1 LTERLYY
8 ADSYLRDFEAM
19 VVGRS
24 DEGRRIYLDRTA
36 FYPTSGGQPFD
47 TGQLAG
53 VAVIDV
59 VDEGERV
66 AHVVASPI
74 RDDRVAGQIEWF
86 RRFDHMQQH
95 TGQHLL
101 SAVAADSLGYST
113 VAVHLGRETSTIDLQ
128 GPPLTSDQAAALE
141 ATANRV
147 VVENRPVQVSFEEAS
162 EAIGLRK
169 QPARTGAI
177 RIVTIQQL
185 DRSACGGTHVRA
197 TGEIGAVLIR
207 KIERV
212 RKALRLE
219 FLCGG
224 RAVVQARAD
233 YALLSRLAGELSASP
248 EELPHLLEAQRAE
261 LKEAQSARR
270 EAESRVDLL
279 RARELYAAAVPD
291 AGGIR
296 TVVLRDDVS
305 PLETLRRVAQAFAT
319 LPRAMFIG
327 IAAGSPAIVLST
339 SSDSGI
345 NAAGVLKGV
354 LTIVGGRGGGSA
366 TLAQGVVPGEAELEQ
381 ALVYLATASL
391 GQPAGGQGRTA

>member
-1 LTERLYY
+1 
-8 ADSYLRDFEAM
+8 
-19 VVGRS
+19 
-24 DEGRRIYLDRTA
+24 
-36 FYPTSGGQPFD
+36 
-47 TGQLAG
+47 
-53 VAVIDV
+53 VIDV
-59 VDEGERV
+59 ADEGERV
-66 AHVVASPI
+66 AHLVASPI
-74 RDDRVAGQIEWF
+74 RDDVVVGQIDWS

-101 SAVAADSLGYST
+101 SAVAAESLGYTT
-113 VAVHLGRETSTIDLQ
+113 VAVHFGGEASTVDLE
-128 GPPLTSDQAAALE
+128 GPQLTSEQAAALE
-141 ATANRV
+141 ASANQI

-169 QPARTGAI
+169 RPTRTGTI

-197 TGEIGAVLIR
+197 TGEIGAILLR

-212 RKALRLE
+212 RKAIRLE
-219 FLCGG
+219 FLCGA
-224 RAVVQARAD
+224 RAITQARAD
-233 YALLSRLAGELSASP
+233 YALLSRLAGELSAAP
-248 EELPHLLEAQRAE
+248 AEIPQLLEAQRAE

-279 RARELYAAAVPD
+279 QARELYAAATPD

-296 TVVLRDDVS
+296 SVVLRDEVS
-305 PLETLRRVAQAFAT
+305 SLETVRRIAQAFAT

-327 IAAGSPAIVLST
+327 IAADTPAVVLST

-354 LTIVGGRGGGSA
+354 LTMVGGRGGGSA
-366 TLAQGVVPGEAELEQ
+366 TLAQGVVPERAQLEQ
-381 ALVYLATASL
+381 VLVCLGTANL
-391 GQPAGGQGRTA
+391 GQPAGGHG

>member
-1 LTERLYY
+1 VTERLYY
-8 ADSYLRDFEAM
+8 ADSYLRDFEAS
-19 VVGRS
+19 VVERS
-24 DEGRRIYLDRTA
+24 DAGRRIYLDRTA

-53 VAVIDV
+53 VPVIDV

-66 AHVVASPI
+66 AHVLASPI
-74 RDDRVAGQIEWF
+74 QDDRVAGQVEWS

-113 VAVHLGRETSTIDLQ
+113 VAVHFGRETSTIDLESPQ
-128 GPPLTSDQAAALE
+128 LTSEQAAVLE

-169 QPARTGAI
+169 RPTRTGTI

-197 TGEIGAVLIR
+197 TGEIGAILIR

-212 RKALRLE
+212 RKATRLE

-224 RAVVQARAD
+224 RAIAQARAD

-248 EELPHLLEAQRAE
+248 DEIPHVLEAQRAE

-279 RARELYAAAVPD
+279 QAHELYAAVVPD
-291 AGGIR
+291 AKGIR

-305 PLETLRRVAQAFAT
+305 SLETLRRVAQAFAT

-327 IAAGSPAIVLST
+327 IAAESPAVVLST

-345 NAAGVLKGV
+345 NAAGVLKGA
-354 LTIVGGRGGGSA
+354 LTMVGGRGGGSA
-366 TLAQGVVPGEAELEQ
+366 NLAQGVVPGRAELEQ
-381 ALVYLATASL
+381 ALVYLGASSL
-391 GQPAGGQGRTA
+391 GQRAGGQG